1 MDLPMTP
8 ESENPPDADAKH
20 GPPDGRPVDRLDGWK
35 AIAGF
40 LGREIRTV
48 QRWELSEQ
56 LPIHRLEHKQRAT
69 AYAFTAELEEWLAK
83 RTPRDNEAET
93 SVVSLPVTSRRRR
106 IIAVALALS
115 GLVAVG
121 ILSVRAFGSRP
132 GNRNGDTQD
141 PQAYAAFAE
150 GSALYAS
157 RQYRD
162 AAISLERA
170 VSRDPSYGS
179 AWAML
184 GKTYG
189 RLSQPMWAGGK
200 TASERAG
207 EAATRAASLAPGVA
221 DTHIA
226 LSLAARAKGDVE
238 RWRAEARRALELDP
252 RAAEALA
259 LMGDSYSAYVY
270 ACNRDQNP
278 ELAESYYRQAMELKP
293 NMTTAASN
301 RAHNLRRMGRY
312 AECVALTN
320 RAIRVFRDETPMM
333 AERGACRLLAGDVA
347 GAMEDILPL
356 RGNPKIAPA
365 GSLVYLGLL
374 ELKTGNT
381 EAGIRDLEA
390 VFRLD
395 QSARAELVVAETYGV
410 AGDVP
415 RASTHLERAFDL
427 DPTCAAMV
435 SRSVAF
441 KPIRQTAEVTSLL
454 ARYGIR

>member
-1 MDLPMTP
+1 MDLVMVT
-8 ESENPPDADAKH
+8 ESGTLADTGAKH
-20 GPPDGRPVDRLDGWK
+20 RQSDGHLGDRLDGWK

-40 LGREIRTV
+40 LGRETRTV
-48 QRWELSEQ
+48 QRWELSEH
-56 LPIHRLEHKQRAT
+56 LPVHRLEHKQRAT

-83 RTPRDNEAET
+83 RAPHDNDADT
-93 SVVSLPVTSRRRR
+93 GATSRPATLGSRRTVAG
-106 IIAVALALS
+106 AVALV
-115 GLVAVG
+115 GFVAVG
-121 ILSVRAFGSRP
+121 ILAIRALGSEPESRK
-132 GNRNGDTQD
+132 GDTQD

-150 GSALYAS
+150 GSALYTS

-189 RLSQPMWAGGK
+189 RLAQPMWAGGK
-200 TASERAG
+200 SATERATD
-207 EAATRAASLAPGVA
+207 AAMRAASLAPGVA
-221 DTHIA
+221 ETHIA
-226 LSLAARAKGDVE
+226 LSLAARAKGDID

-252 RAAEALA
+252 RAAEALG

-293 NMTTAASN
+293 NQTTTASN

-312 AECVALTN
+312 AECVALMN
-320 RAIRVFRDETPMM
+320 RAIRVFRDETPML
-333 AERGACRLLAGDVA
+333 AERGACRLLEGDIA
-347 GAMEDILPL
+347 GATEDISPL

-365 GSLVYLGLL
+365 GSLIYLGLL

-381 EAGIRDLEA
+381 ESGIRDLEA
-390 VFRLD
+390 VFKLD
-395 QSARAELVVAETYGV
+395 QSARAELVVAETYGT
-410 AGDVP
+410 AGDVT

-427 DPTCAAMV
+427 DSSCAAMV
-435 SRSVAF
+435 ATSVAF
-441 KPIRQTAEVTSLL
+441 KPLRRTNEVVSLL
-454 ARYGIR
+454 ARYGIH